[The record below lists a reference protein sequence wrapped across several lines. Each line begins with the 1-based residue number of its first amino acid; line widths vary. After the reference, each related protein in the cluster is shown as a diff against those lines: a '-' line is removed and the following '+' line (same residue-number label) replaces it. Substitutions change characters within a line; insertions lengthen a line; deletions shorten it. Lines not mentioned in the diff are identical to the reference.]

1 MHFGATLRLLRLDSG
16 LSLRDLA
23 RRLDVSGAYL
33 SRVENGLDAAPTPA
47 RLKVIARELGVP
59 EPLLLGLAH
68 QVSPLAVDYM
78 REERAAAELFLDIA
92 TRHLSPA
99 DLEEIQRFV
108 VARFPRAKD
117 DAQLVPPRLSELL
130 APDRIVIG
138 MSCAEL
144 DDVLDVAGGR
154 LESVV
159 GSPGAAIS
167 GSLRD
172 REREVPSAIG
182 GGVAIPSAHVAG
194 PRCVAALITLLHP
207 LSCDTPDRLPLRT
220 VIVLAGP
227 RASTERRHHLL
238 QLARWTA
245 RGLSSDLAA
254 AGTPAEVLA
263 CLRVLEASP

>member
-1 MHFGATLRLLRLDSG
+1 MHFGATLRLLRLYSV

-159 GSPGAAIS
+159 ASPG
-167 GSLRD
+167 
-172 REREVPSAIG
+172 
-182 GGVAIPSAHVAG
+182 AHVAG